1 MSAGVTIPEMI
12 GFLMRE
18 ANSIE
23 IRQNNLVEAGLRLA
37 PHPDMVRDKEICEAI
52 IHLIDLVRAD
62 QVILNRLRQLAK
74 VPAQSPPAS
83 GNRGSEVRN
92 RVAGSGAA

>member
-1 MSAGVTIPEMI
+1 MSGVTMPEMT

-23 IRQNNLVEAGLRLA
+23 TRQNNLVEAGLRA
-37 PHPDMVRDKEICEAI
+37 EPHPDKIRDKEICEAI

-62 QVILNRLRQLAK
+62 QVILNRLRQLAR
-74 VPAQSPPAS
+74 VPAPSPPA
-83 GNRGSEVRN
+83 GDNRGSEASN